1 MTAPRRITGRVSQ
14 HAQVVALLA
23 DDFVWHAAER
33 LEEPADSAA
42 DPARGGRPRA
52 YPLVCAVI
60 WDGLVSVFGSSRQVE
75 VELTCTDS
83 GWWTLIRSH
92 AVGRGIEMTATPM
105 RRHHYT
111 YLRDRYLTGDDQ
123 LEVLTAVFNRHAA
136 HQAVQIGLCDPD
148 GPGSL
153 THPSPDRVVAGDGKV
168 LTPRY
173 KTHPRNRRHVNQ
185 RTGEI
190 TYRKVDPDAG
200 NHVTGGG
207 DHAFGVKYVITSTRG
222 DARNQRIIL
231 DIAHSPSVKGT
242 GGEAATAID
251 ALDRVLPLLPGTQC
265 VVYDGA
271 LRGIHLRHLI
281 TRHGIIPIAKV
292 HKAAGGELADH
303 HLPWAPGNTSVPST
317 TPFQLHTVNGA
328 PHARTLAVDGSP
340 ILHPL
345 TRTKLARRSDKDR
358 WRLYGEYRLP
368 DHLGGTTIRL
378 RLDQTAED
386 RLTGYNR
393 EEHLR
398 PIPPDDPDHPGLYG
412 RRNDTESGNR
422 LLDDSMLRERA
433 HTVGRHRQLLNLLTW
448 AAGRNAI
455 AVHHHAGQPS
465 TAAPPGIA
473 A

>member
-1 MTAPRRITGRVSQ
+1 MTAPKAVTSRVSLRT
-14 HAQVVALLA
+14 QVTTLLRDDLVWDVADRLDALA
-23 DDFVWHAAER
+23 AAEM
-33 LEEPADSAA
+33 
-42 DPARGGRPRA
+42 DPTLGGRPRA

-60 WDGLVSVFGSSRQVE
+60 WDGLVSIFGSSRQVD
-75 VELTCTDS
+75 VELACPDS
-83 GWWTLIRSH
+83 GWWDLIRSH
-92 AVGRGIEMTATPM
+92 ASRRGIEVPAAPM
-105 RRHHYT
+105 RRYHYA
-111 YLRDRYLTGDDQ
+111 YLRDRYLTHDDQ
-123 LEVLTAVFNRHAA
+123 LELLTAVFNRHAA
-136 HQAVQIGLCDPD
+136 LQAVQIGLCDRD
-148 GPGSL
+148 GAGSL
-153 THPSPDRVVAGDGKV
+153 THPHPDRVVAGDGKV

-185 RTGEI
+185 CTGEVR
-190 TYRKVDPDAG
+190 YRKVDPDAG

-207 DHAFGVKYVITSTRG
+207 DHAFGTKYVLTSTRG

-231 DIAHSPSVKGT
+231 DIAHSPATKGT
-242 GGEAATAID
+242 GGEAATAIT
-251 ALDRVLPLLPGTQC
+251 ALDRVLPLLPGTQA

-271 LRGIHLRHLI
+271 LRGTHLHHLI
-281 TRHGIIPIAKV
+281 TCHGIIPIAKV
-292 HKAAGGELADH
+292 HKAAGGDMPDH
-303 HLPWAPGNTSVPST
+303 HLPWAPRNGAVPST

-328 PHARTLAVDGSP
+328 PHARTLAVDGTP

-345 TRTKLARRSDKDR
+345 TRTKLVRRRDKNG

-368 DHLGGTTIRL
+368 DHLDATAIRL
-378 RLDQTAED
+378 RLDQSAED
-386 RLTGYNR
+386 RLSGFNR

-398 PIPPDDPDHPGLYG
+398 AIPPDDPDHPALYG

-455 AVHHHAGQPS
+455 AVHHHARQPS
-465 TAAPPGIA
+465 TAAPPGLA